1 MEDRAFELETST
13 HNSEKAQVLQS
24 LSYDLDGDQDSIR
37 VFNGVE
43 NFEFR
48 LFSKYVCGDVMYPKA
63 KKQVRVS
70 QLDHDDEVHVYF
82 AAAAKDFDSQ
92 SSIEENNHFAIIYNL
107 YFRQVQFLK
116 LQDVQ
121 KVIKDDELVTF
132 NVQEVV

>member
-1 MEDRAFELETST
+1 M
-13 HNSEKAQVLQS
+13 
-24 LSYDLDGDQDSIR
+24 
-37 VFNGVE
+37 
-43 NFEFR
+43 
-48 LFSKYVCGDVMYPKA
+48 
-63 KKQVRVS
+63 
-70 QLDHDDEVHVYF
+70 YF

-107 YFRQVQFLK
+107 YVRQVQFLK

>member
-1 MEDRAFELETST
+1 MDMEDRAFERETST

-48 LFSKYVCGDVMYPKA
+48 LFSKYVCGDVEYPKA

-82 AAAAKDFDSQ
+82 AAQ
-92 SSIEENNHFAIIYNL
+92 SSNNRRKQSLCNYI
-107 YFRQVQFLK
+107 QF
-116 LQDVQ
+116 
-121 KVIKDDELVTF
+121 IF
-132 NVQEVV
+132 SPSSIS